1 MQTIVI
7 RTLAFSSFWLMCICL
22 AAYGQT
28 GDETE
33 AKIEQLIKQMT
44 LEEKIGMI
52 HANSSFTS
60 AGVPRLGIPELTMS
74 DGPHGVRPEHGRDWT
89 LDNKGGD
96 SSTYLPVGITLASTW
111 NAGLGYAFGT
121 VLGSEAATEVKM

>member
-1 MQTIVI
+1 MITAMKIVI
-7 RTLAFSSFWLMCICL
+7 VRTFVWSICSFLCIGL
-22 AAYGQT
+22 YAQEQT
-28 GDETE
+28 GNEME
-33 AKIEQLIKQMT
+33 ERIGQLIRQMT

-60 AGVPRLGIPELTMS
+60 TGVSRLGVPELTMS

-89 LDNKGGD
+89 LDNKGND

-111 NAGLGYAFGT
+111 NPEL
-121 VLGSEAATEVKM
+121 